1 LDLDNSINLLQP
13 TEKKLASIPETDID
27 EYDPTPYGGGYDIA
41 LTYGRPIPPSDETC
55 YQNSSLVDEIDYD
68 RPNFT
73 SYAEPSAY
81 ADERL
86 QEEYTSYA
94 RPKPRLDP
102 SYGFVLGAAAG
113 REVFVDAKPEP
124 AYGFQTGVSRPGF
137 DYGSGGYGGR
147 PKYEKPPILEYG
159 SGYGRMPDSE
169 YLSGGYGWR
178 PEYDDGSRNKYGY
191 GSEEG
196 YSSNKYGDDDSD
208 DEKKKHN
215 RYQHHHHRK
224 HYDDD

>member
-1 LDLDNSINLLQP
+1 MQKP

-73 SYAEPSAY
+73 SYAEPPPTLMS
-81 ADERL
+81 
-86 QEEYTSYA
+86 
-94 RPKPRLDP
+94 
-102 SYGFVLGAAAG
+102 
-113 REVFVDAKPEP
+113 
-124 AYGFQTGVSRPGF
+124 VSRRNTLAMPVLSPDLILLMASPGF

-208 DEKKKHN
+208 DEKNKHN